1 MGEEELKRS
10 MVYESNHSSPTIRSR
25 NQKQTGAR
33 EEINTKK
40 QRHQKPSNDVIIFEN
55 TTDKMKEEYEK
66 VVAELAVVKES
77 IVKGEDLIKELEAAN
92 VVALQEKNEVYLQLE
107 AERSVG
113 GDAESRFHAVMAQKI
128 DVEST
133 KKKLAQESGELKKD
147 IEDLERSLAKAE
159 QEKNAKEHQIKTL
172 QDEMAQQDEL
182 IAKLT
187 REKKKMEE
195 GNRKAAD
202 DLQAEEDKVKRK
214 LETELKQTL
223 ASVDDLE
230 RIKRDMDE
238 ATKRKDLEYGTLV
251 SKFEDE
257 QATVNQA
264 GKKIKELAARIEE
277 IEEELEAE
285 RQARAKVEKQRSD
298 LAKELDE
305 LTERLDEAG
314 GATAAQ
320 IELNKKREQ
329 E

>member
-40 QRHQKPSNDVIIFEN
+40 QRHQKPSNDVIIFE
-55 TTDKMKEEYEK
+55 TKTDKMKEEYEK

-133 KKKLAQESGELKKD
+133 LKDVEERLMDEEDANASLGATKKKLAQESGELKKD

-187 REKKKMEE
+187 REKKKMEK

-202 DLQAEEDKVKRK
+202 DLQAEEDKAKLETTLDELEDNLEREKKARSDLDKVKRK

-238 ATKRKDLEYGTLV
+238 ATKRKDLEC
-251 SKFEDE
+251 
-257 QATVNQA
+257 
-264 GKKIKELAARIEE
+264 
-277 IEEELEAE
+277 
-285 RQARAKVEKQRSD
+285 
-298 LAKELDE
+298 
-305 LTERLDEAG
+305 
-314 GATAAQ
+314 
-320 IELNKKREQ
+320 
-329 E
+329 